1 MINLRKGTV
10 NFNPPETD
18 VIKMES
24 IQRRIQ
30 DAPLLTDDNEIHK
43 LFTSFYD
50 EIDDMVENGYGDSII
65 LTELRDTQVIPMLT
79 CPTTI
84 AEYKQRAYDER
95 EQEFYDMKREEEA
108 EREYAAE
115 HDMDHIYWC
124 DACMIGICEEIH

>member
-1 MINLRKGTV
+1 MYSPDIESNSYIYMINLRKGTV

-50 EIDDMVENGYGDSII
+50 EIDDMVENGYGDFII
-65 LTELRDTQVIPMLT
+65 LT
-79 CPTTI
+79 
-84 AEYKQRAYDER
+84 
-95 EQEFYDMKREEEA
+95 EA